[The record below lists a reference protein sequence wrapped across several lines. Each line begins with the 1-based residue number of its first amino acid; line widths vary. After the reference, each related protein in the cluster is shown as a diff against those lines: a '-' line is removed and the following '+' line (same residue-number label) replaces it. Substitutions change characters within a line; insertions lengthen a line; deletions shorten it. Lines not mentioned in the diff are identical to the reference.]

1 MRKKDYLKNKKSH
14 KKYEREIKEIAKKYW
29 KQIIAILTIII
40 ILITIIT
47 NKKED
52 KINRAV
58 TANAEKLSYNEP
70 YIPYGFQHTEGT
82 WNTGYVIKENTTGN
96 EFVWIPVDGTNI
108 KLERKDFSVS
118 DVSNNSCT
126 DIQNPLFEESVAQ
139 NGGFYIA
146 RYESGIPEGS
156 TISGENKNITGIP
169 VSKKT
174 QEVWNYINYE
184 NAETSANQM
193 YSENSEL
200 TSSLMNGKAWDTV
213 LTWLEQNG
221 VNVSSDSR
229 EWGNYLNN
237 EYSSKDVSKTG
248 YENWV
253 ANNIYDIAGNVSEWT
268 TEKFGNSII
277 RRGGNYSNE
286 GQIAPAGMREKQSK
300 TQFNNTTGF
309 RVMLYKTGERTIEGY
324 DTPYVPSG
332 FEHTEGTWNTG
343 YVIKDT
349 SNGNEFVWVPVNGTD
364 VKIKRNNFG
373 TSFANKENA
382 TDRLDLQFKISV
394 NTNGGFYIAR
404 YESGQ
409 GTSNTGE
416 NLQGNVSGKPVS
428 KKSTEVWT
436 NISQNQAIK
445 NSSKMYASHPDMQS
459 TLISGY
465 AMDMTLQWLEN
476 SEVNVSENSSTWGNY
491 SSENAKASKA
501 LTGSNE
507 KYKANNIYDL
517 AGNVWE
523 LTTEKYNNGQ
533 DIIAR
538 GGDYLSTG
546 STLPAGSR
554 DIAKNSDE
562 YNYMGYRTI
571 LYKTK
576 KIKDA
581 DVPEEWDATKVN
593 ALQDEDGNTIPIP
606 KGFYYVKG
614 SKDTGIV
621 ISDNSEDEN
630 KSDVEDK
637 ELKGNQFVYV
647 PVDTSTYFTR
657 RDFGDT
663 YVDINATETV
673 NNKYWE
679 NIPDELKASVSRYKG
694 FYIARYEA
702 SYKSGTTAE
711 DYMPASK
718 VSTLINSSNKEGN
731 LWNYVTGENAK
742 NASENMY
749 KDSENVVST
758 LTYGAEWDTCMQWL
772 IDSRE
777 KTSDEVIKD
786 SASWGNYYSSK
797 VTGNDGSTLKETNT
811 RTLLNTGVTEYTMAN
826 NIYDLAGNLHEWTME
841 NYGTTNYTL
850 RGRSYYYSS
859 NVVYRESSN
868 SSGEIGFRPSLY
880 ISMDTEDINIKAD
893 VTTQRNTSFSGDN
906 NGVEAGPITVTISY
920 GDVTL
925 ANQDKYQ
932 YKIGIEGEWKTAKS
946 NIQTLP
952 ITENCTIFAR
962 YYTGEVGYQTKSYNI
977 TNVDND
983 PPAEFEID
991 AMNATEIGLVVNAET
1006 TDALSNIKYYDCY
1019 LNNVKY
1025 RATKDTYKNYY
1036 TITNVKPGTKYTIRV
1051 EAIDEAGNKI
1061 ASTNTK
1067 EITTWTP
1074 TTNAWNEKKRAN
1086 KPELA
1091 EGMIPIKYNGTKWV
1105 TTTEDDEDWY
1115 NYNESGDNYE
1125 SKWANIMLSDGK
1137 YKSDTVEAGTEVEE
1151 SDLGSMFVWIPRY
1164 AYKIENGYH
1173 SDTVG
1178 DISIEFLEGTSSHKT
1193 GVDIGSYPEY
1203 SYSETASESK
1213 MNNYVVHPAFN
1224 YDETQLTGI
1233 WIAKFKASRAD
1244 ATDNSSGSSEQIKVV
1259 GNKYYYVGESIG
1271 NYYTSCIGMNNEGNS
1286 YGLNDNDNIVD
1297 PHLTK
1302 GTEWGAMTYLL
1313 QSKYG
1318 LNKSNPTSADSLQAG
1333 NSYTKNI
1340 SASSTKNIYGIY
1352 DIINQSKSTKERAY
1366 GNYRYCITTDCY
1378 YEYIASYIDNENS
1391 NLITYGG
1398 DLLLAPK
1405 KHKNIY
1411 KNATIDSQKE
1421 NYELSKEKYG
1431 DTLYELSKDAYS
1443 SNLWIRYFGM
1453 PYKDDPLFATGSGNY
1468 ISMRNGNGTTKRS
1481 VSWAPSKTISIVN
1494 ETYYFRPT
1502 IAVIDKYPSENIQIT
1517 ADVTTPRNTSFTGDN
1532 NGVAAGPITV
1542 TINYGETSLQK
1553 QYKEGI
1559 SGTWKTVSE
1568 NTKQIKVISNETIYA
1583 RYYDGTNG
1591 IKTKSYTIANVDNEA
1606 PNSFKSYN
1614 NYIEGTGIEIS
1625 GYTTDSKTEKVTYK
1639 YYLDTTLVGTN
1650 TTKNFVSNIDTSK
1663 EHTTYMEALDE
1674 AGNKV
1679 MSTKT
1684 KVAKG
1689 ITTNSKWNEEK
1700 QANKPELAEGMI
1712 PIKYNGTKLVTT
1724 TEDDEDWYN
1733 YNESGSNYESKWAN
1747 IMLSDG
1753 KYKSDTVLPGT
1764 EVEESDLGSMFV
1776 WIPRYAYKI
1785 ENGYHSS
1792 TAGDISIEFLEGT
1805 SSHKTGVDI
1814 GSYPEYSYS
1823 ENASESKMNNYVVHP
1838 AFNYDETQLT
1848 GLWIAKFKA
1857 SRADATDNSSG
1868 SSEQIK
1874 VVGNKYVYSN
1884 INIGK
1889 MYTTSI
1895 GMKDEGNSYG
1905 LTSNDETV
1913 DPHLMKNTEWGAMIY
1928 LTQSK
1933 YGLNKTE
1940 LNYSDTYVTGY
1951 NYSKSTEY
1959 SNNKNIYGIYDIQNA
1974 STHESVSAYLNNG
1987 STSLSEN
1994 GSELVTAP
2002 IKHKDV
2008 YKVGTTG
2015 NILSNPI
2022 SDTQTDNYE
2031 ASKEKYGDSLYET
2044 SDDFSSSYL
2053 YSWNNKRSYMPYNN
2067 ELYFMRGHKIGGI
2080 FGVASIDGAANT
2092 RVSFRPTIAVI
2103 DENQGENIQITA
2115 DVTTPRNTSITG
2127 DNNGVAAGPITVT
2140 INYGETSLQK
2150 QYKEG
2155 INGSWKTVSENTK
2168 QIKVTSNETIYARY
2182 YDGTNGIKTKSYTI
2196 ANVDNEPPTFE
2207 AFYKNDEDSCI
2218 VYVSNVKD
2226 NNEIKKYYSINGGNY
2241 TEFTENSVTIM
2252 QTKINTCNVKVIDK
2266 AGNTTIQEAIMQE
2279 GITAQMIA
2287 NEPAKYYGLKVTDY
2301 TSQNGQNDWRIFYS
2315 DGTHIFLITGDYINT
2330 AETNRINS
2338 ATGMTTSGYR
2348 AYWASGSVP
2357 AFQTVDST
2365 TLTRFKA
2372 TDYTLQSGINN
2383 SKCVSTLLNSNNW
2396 SSYKDSGNK
2405 AEKAIGSPTVEM
2417 WMDSW
2422 NKRYPSDKMYCNNTN
2437 TYGYYVG
2444 TSETPNSTSIDYN
2457 VMKEKEGY
2465 KNKLYY
2471 PHTSKYNITDGYWLA
2486 SPSASYSFYVLRV
2499 AYSPEVSYAD
2509 YSIDT
2514 MGVRPVVSLKA
2525 GVSVITTDEE

>member
-193 YSENSEL
+193 YSENTEL

-428 KKSTEVWT
+428 KKGTEVWT

-476 SEVNVSENSSTWGNY
+476 SGVNVSENSSTWGNY

-546 STLPAGSR
+546 SALPAGSR

-571 LYKTK
+571 LYKTT

-593 ALQDEDGNTIPIP
+593 AIQDEDGNTIPIP

-637 ELKGNQFVYV
+637 DLKGNQFVYV

-657 RDFGDT
+657 RDFGNT
-663 YVDINATETV
+663 YVDINATEAV

-679 NIPDELKASVSRYKG
+679 NIPEELKASVSRYKG

-731 LWNYVTGENAK
+731 LWNYISFENAQK
-742 NASENMY
+742 ASENMY

-786 SASWGNYYSSK
+786 STSWGNYYASK
-797 VTGNDGSTLKETNT
+797 VTGNDGNTLKESYT

-826 NIYDLAGNLHEWTME
+826 NIYDLAGNLDELTME
-841 NYGTTNYTL
+841 QYATSYCSN
-850 RGRSYYYSS
+850 RGNDYYSTS
-859 NVVYRESSN
+859 NAAGINRNMGYI
-868 SSGEIGFRPSLY
+868 SGTGYCGFRPSLY
-880 ISMDTEDINIKAD
+880 ISMDTENINIKAD
-893 VTTQRNTSFSGDN
+893 VTTQRNTSFTGDN
-906 NGVEAGPITVTISY
+906 NGVESGPITVTISY

-925 ANQDKYQ
+925 ANEDKYQ
-932 YKIGIEGEWKTAKS
+932 YKIGIDGEWKTSKS
-946 NIQTLP
+946 NIQTLT

-1074 TTNAWNEKKRAN
+1074 TTNAWNEKKQAN

-1115 NYNESGDNYE
+1115 NYNESGSKYE

-1151 SDLGSMFVWIPRY
+1151 ADLGSMFVWIPRY

-1173 SDTVG
+1173 SSTAG
-1178 DISIEFLEGTSSHKT
+1178 EISIEFLEGTSSHKT
-1193 GVDIGSYPEY
+1193 GVNIGSYPEY

-1224 YDETQLTGI
+1224 YDETQLTGL
-1233 WIAKFKASRAD
+1233 WIAKFIASRTD
-1244 ATDNSSGSSEQIKVV
+1244 ATDKSAGSSEQIKIV
-1259 GNKYYYVGESIG
+1259 GNKYACSMYLGKI
-1271 NYYTSCIGMNNEGNS
+1271 YTTCIGMNDEGNN
-1286 YGLNDNDNIVD
+1286 YGLTSNDEEVD
-1297 PHLTK
+1297 PHLMK
-1302 GTEWGAMTYLL
+1302 NTEWGAMTYLT

-1318 LNKSNPTSADSLQAG
+1318 LNKDNPTRTLDFAVGA
-1333 NSYTKNI
+1333 NYKKNVQNG
-1340 SASSTKNIYGIY
+1340 STKNIYGIY
-1352 DIINQSKSTKERAY
+1352 DLETKDSISMYVSAY
-1366 GNYRYCITTDCY
+1366 LN
-1378 YEYIASYIDNENS
+1378 NENS
-1391 NLITYGG
+1391 ELKTNGSELIA
-1398 DLLLAPK
+1398 APK
-1405 KHKNIY
+1405 KHKDVYKVGTKGNILS
-1411 KNATIDSQKE
+1411 NTISDTAND
-1421 NYELSKEKYG
+1421 NYEAAKDKYG
-1431 DTLYELSKDAYS
+1431 DALYETSIKSEGKYS
-1443 SNLWIRYFGM
+1443 SWNSKNNYMMNQSNVFVRRGFSNTFGI
-1453 PYKDDPLFATGSGNY
+1453 FGISRISGV
-1468 ISMRNGNGTTKRS
+1468 GGG
-1481 VSWAPSKTISIVN
+1481 A
-1494 ETYYFRPT
+1494 FRPT
-1502 IAVIDKYPSENIQIT
+1502 IAVIDEHPTENITIT
-1517 ADVTTPRNTSFTGDN
+1517 SDVTTPRNTSFTGDN
-1532 NGVAAGPITV
+1532 NGVEAGPITV

-1559 SGTWKTVSE
+1559 SG
-1568 NTKQIKVISNETIYA
+1568 A
-1583 RYYDGTNG
+1583 
-1591 IKTKSYTIANVDNEA
+1591 
-1606 PNSFKSYN
+1606 
-1614 NYIEGTGIEIS
+1614 
-1625 GYTTDSKTEKVTYK
+1625 
-1639 YYLDTTLVGTN
+1639 
-1650 TTKNFVSNIDTSK
+1650 
-1663 EHTTYMEALDE
+1663 
-1674 AGNKV
+1674 
-1679 MSTKT
+1679 
-1684 KVAKG
+1684 
-1689 ITTNSKWNEEK
+1689 
-1700 QANKPELAEGMI
+1700 
-1712 PIKYNGTKLVTT
+1712 
-1724 TEDDEDWYN
+1724 
-1733 YNESGSNYESKWAN
+1733 
-1747 IMLSDG
+1747 
-1753 KYKSDTVLPGT
+1753 
-1764 EVEESDLGSMFV
+1764 
-1776 WIPRYAYKI
+1776 
-1785 ENGYHSS
+1785 
-1792 TAGDISIEFLEGT
+1792 
-1805 SSHKTGVDI
+1805 
-1814 GSYPEYSYS
+1814 
-1823 ENASESKMNNYVVHP
+1823 
-1838 AFNYDETQLT
+1838 
-1848 GLWIAKFKA
+1848 
-1857 SRADATDNSSG
+1857 
-1868 SSEQIK
+1868 
-1874 VVGNKYVYSN
+1874 
-1884 INIGK
+1884 
-1889 MYTTSI
+1889 
-1895 GMKDEGNSYG
+1895 
-1905 LTSNDETV
+1905 
-1913 DPHLMKNTEWGAMIY
+1913 
-1928 LTQSK
+1928 
-1933 YGLNKTE
+1933 
-1940 LNYSDTYVTGY
+1940 
-1951 NYSKSTEY
+1951 
-1959 SNNKNIYGIYDIQNA
+1959 
-1974 STHESVSAYLNNG
+1974 
-1987 STSLSEN
+1987 
-1994 GSELVTAP
+1994 
-2002 IKHKDV
+2002 
-2008 YKVGTTG
+2008 
-2015 NILSNPI
+2015 
-2022 SDTQTDNYE
+2022 
-2031 ASKEKYGDSLYET
+2031 
-2044 SDDFSSSYL
+2044 
-2053 YSWNNKRSYMPYNN
+2053 
-2067 ELYFMRGHKIGGI
+2067 
-2080 FGVASIDGAANT
+2080 
-2092 RVSFRPTIAVI
+2092 
-2103 DENQGENIQITA
+2103 
-2115 DVTTPRNTSITG
+2115 
-2127 DNNGVAAGPITVT
+2127 
-2140 INYGETSLQK
+2140 
-2150 QYKEG
+2150 
-2155 INGSWKTVSENTK
+2155 WKTVSENTK

-2207 AFYKNDEDSCI
+2207 AYYKNDEDYCI
-2218 VYVSNVKD
+2218 VSVSNVKD
-2226 NNEIKKYYSINGGNY
+2226 NNEIKKYYSINDENY
-2241 TEFTENSVTIM
+2241 TEFSEDSVTIM
-2252 QTKINTCNVKVIDK
+2252 QVKIDKCNVKVIDK
-2266 AGNTTIQEAIMQE
+2266 AGNATIQEATKQG
-2279 GITAQMIA
+2279 GITTAQMIA
-2287 NEPAKYYGLKVTDY
+2287 SDPAKYYGLKVTDY

-2315 DGTHIFLITGDYINT
+2315 DGTHIFLITGDCINT
-2330 AETNRINS
+2330 EETGRIDAS
-2338 ATGMTTSGYR
+2338 TEMTTTGYR
-2348 AYWASGSVP
+2348 AYWYYAPSVL
-2357 AFQTVDST
+2357 QTVDST

-2372 TDYTLQSGINN
+2372 TEYTLESSSN
-2383 SKCVSTLLNSNNW
+2383 SRCVSTLLNDNNW
-2396 SSYKDSGNK
+2396 SSYKDSENK
-2405 AEKAIGSPTVEM
+2405 AEKVIGGPTVEM

-2422 NKRYPSDKMYCNNTN
+2422 NARYPGDKLYRQASTS
-2437 TYGYYVG
+2437 TKYPGYYVG
-2444 TSETPNSTSIDYN
+2444 TSSSPTNYGISSS
-2457 VMKEKEGY
+2457 VMSAKEGY

-2471 PHTSKYNITDGYWLA
+2471 PHTSNYNETDGYWLA
-2486 SPSASYSFYVLRV
+2486 SPSASRYGNYVLYV
-2499 AYSPEVSYAD
+2499 AYNGSVD
-2509 YSIDT
+2509 YINYRYDYNDYGS
-2514 MGVRPVVSLKA
+2514 GLRPVVSLKS
-2525 GVSVITTDEE
+2525 GVSVTTTDEE

>member
-14 KKYEREIKEIAKKYW
+14 KKYERKIKEITKKYW
-29 KQIIAILTIII
+29 KQTIAILTILI

-193 YSENSEL
+193 YSENTEL

-428 KKSTEVWT
+428 KKGTEVWT

-476 SEVNVSENSSTWGNY
+476 SGVNVSENSSTWGNY

-546 STLPAGSR
+546 SALPAGSR

-571 LYKTK
+571 LYKTT

-581 DVPEEWDATKVN
+581 DIPEEWDATKVN
-593 ALQDEDGNTIPIP
+593 AIQDEDGNTIPIP

-630 KSDVEDK
+630 KSNVEDK
-637 ELKGNQFVYV
+637 DLKGNQFVYV

-657 RDFGDT
+657 RDFGNT
-663 YVDINATETV
+663 YVDINATEAV

-679 NIPDELKASVSRYKG
+679 NIPEELKASVSRYKG

-731 LWNYVTGENAK
+731 LWNYISFENAQK
-742 NASENMY
+742 ASENMY

-786 SASWGNYYSSK
+786 STSWGNYYASK
-797 VTGNDGSTLKETNT
+797 VTGNDGNTLKESYT

-826 NIYDLAGNLHEWTME
+826 NIYDLAGNLDELTME
-841 NYGTTNYTL
+841 QYATSYCSN
-850 RGRSYYYSS
+850 RGNDYYSTS
-859 NVVYRESSN
+859 NAAGINRNMGYI
-868 SSGEIGFRPSLY
+868 SGTGYCGFRPSLY
-880 ISMDTEDINIKAD
+880 ISMDTENINIKAD
-893 VTTQRNTSFSGDN
+893 VTTQRNTSFTGDN
-906 NGVEAGPITVTISY
+906 NGVESGPITVTISY

-925 ANQDKYQ
+925 ANEDKYQ
-932 YKIGIEGEWKTAKS
+932 YKIGIDGEWKTSKS
-946 NIQTLP
+946 NIQTLT

-1036 TITNVKPGTKYTIRV
+1036 TITNVRPGTKYTIRV

-1074 TTNAWNEKKRAN
+1074 TTNAWNEKKQAN
-1086 KPELA
+1086 KPELT
-1091 EGMIPIKYNGTKWV
+1091 EGMIPIKYNGTKW
-1105 TTTEDDEDWY
+1105 
-1115 NYNESGDNYE
+1115 
-1125 SKWANIMLSDGK
+1125 
-1137 YKSDTVEAGTEVEE
+1137 
-1151 SDLGSMFVWIPRY
+1151 
-1164 AYKIENGYH
+1164 
-1173 SDTVG
+1173 
-1178 DISIEFLEGTSSHKT
+1178 
-1193 GVDIGSYPEY
+1193 
-1203 SYSETASESK
+1203 
-1213 MNNYVVHPAFN
+1213 
-1224 YDETQLTGI
+1224 
-1233 WIAKFKASRAD
+1233 
-1244 ATDNSSGSSEQIKVV
+1244 
-1259 GNKYYYVGESIG
+1259 
-1271 NYYTSCIGMNNEGNS
+1271 
-1286 YGLNDNDNIVD
+1286 
-1297 PHLTK
+1297 
-1302 GTEWGAMTYLL
+1302 
-1313 QSKYG
+1313 
-1318 LNKSNPTSADSLQAG
+1318 
-1333 NSYTKNI
+1333 
-1340 SASSTKNIYGIY
+1340 
-1352 DIINQSKSTKERAY
+1352 
-1366 GNYRYCITTDCY
+1366 
-1378 YEYIASYIDNENS
+1378 
-1391 NLITYGG
+1391 
-1398 DLLLAPK
+1398 
-1405 KHKNIY
+1405 
-1411 KNATIDSQKE
+1411 
-1421 NYELSKEKYG
+1421 
-1431 DTLYELSKDAYS
+1431 
-1443 SNLWIRYFGM
+1443 
-1453 PYKDDPLFATGSGNY
+1453 
-1468 ISMRNGNGTTKRS
+1468 
-1481 VSWAPSKTISIVN
+1481 
-1494 ETYYFRPT
+1494 
-1502 IAVIDKYPSENIQIT
+1502 
-1517 ADVTTPRNTSFTGDN
+1517 
-1532 NGVAAGPITV
+1532 
-1542 TINYGETSLQK
+1542 
-1553 QYKEGI
+1553 
-1559 SGTWKTVSE
+1559 
-1568 NTKQIKVISNETIYA
+1568 
-1583 RYYDGTNG
+1583 
-1591 IKTKSYTIANVDNEA
+1591 
-1606 PNSFKSYN
+1606 
-1614 NYIEGTGIEIS
+1614 
-1625 GYTTDSKTEKVTYK
+1625 
-1639 YYLDTTLVGTN
+1639 
-1650 TTKNFVSNIDTSK
+1650 
-1663 EHTTYMEALDE
+1663 
-1674 AGNKV
+1674 
-1679 MSTKT
+1679 
-1684 KVAKG
+1684 
-1689 ITTNSKWNEEK
+1689 
-1700 QANKPELAEGMI
+1700 
-1712 PIKYNGTKLVTT
+1712 VTT

-1792 TAGDISIEFLEGT
+1792 IAGDISIEFLEGT

-1823 ENASESKMNNYVVHP
+1823 TTASESKMNNYVVHP

-1848 GLWIAKFKA
+1848 GIWIAKFIA
-1857 SRADATDNSSG
+1857 SRADATDSSSG

-1874 VVGNKYVYSN
+1874 VVGNKYACSMYL
-1884 INIGK
+1884 GK
-1889 MYTTSI
+1889 MYTTCI
-1895 GMKDEGNSYG
+1895 GMNDEGNSYG
-1905 LTSNDETV
+1905 LTSNDEMV
-1913 DPHLMKNTEWGAMIY
+1913 DPHLIKNTEWGAMTY

-1933 YGLNKTE
+1933 YGLNKSNPTRV
-1940 LNYSDTYVTGY
+1940 LNFTVGANYSENVQNG
-1951 NYSKSTEY
+1951 ST
-1959 SNNKNIYGIYDIQNA
+1959 KNIYGIYDLETKD
-1974 STHESVSAYLNNG
+1974 SMSMCVSAYVDNGNNDL
-1987 STSLSEN
+1987 TQYA
-1994 GSELVTAP
+1994 SELIAAP
-2002 IKHKDV
+2002 SKHKDV
-2008 YKVGTTG
+2008 YKVGK
-2015 NILSNPI
+2015 L
-2022 SDTQTDNYE
+2022 SDTAVDNYE
-2031 ASKEKYGDSLYET
+2031 LTKERYGDSLYET
-2044 SDDFSSSYL
+2044 SSGVGKNSGWNSKLNSMIYQSDVFIRRGFSNY
-2053 YSWNNKRSYMPYNN
+2053 Y
-2067 ELYFMRGHKIGGI
+2067 GI
-2080 FGVASIDGAANT
+2080 FGVGCVYGFT
-2092 RVSFRPTIAVI
+2092 PGVLRPVIVVI
-2103 DENQGENIQITA
+2103 DENPSENIQITA
-2115 DVTTPRNTSITG
+2115 DVTTPRNTSFTG
-2127 DNNGVAAGPITVT
+2127 DNNGVVAGPITVT

-2155 INGSWKTVSENTK
+2155 ISGSWKTVSESTK

-2207 AFYKNDEDSCI
+2207 AYYKNDEDYCI
-2218 VYVSNVKD
+2218 VSVSNVKD
-2226 NNEIKKYYSINGGNY
+2226 NNEIKKYYSINDENY
-2241 TEFTENSVTIM
+2241 TEFSEDSVTIM
-2252 QTKINTCNVKVIDK
+2252 QVKIDKCNVKVIDK
-2266 AGNTTIQEAIMQE
+2266 AGNATIQEATKQG
-2279 GITAQMIA
+2279 GITTAQMIA
-2287 NEPAKYYGLKVTDY
+2287 SDPAKYYGLKVTDY

-2315 DGTHIFLITGDYINT
+2315 DGTHIFLITGDCINT
-2330 AETNRINS
+2330 EETGRIDAS
-2338 ATGMTTSGYR
+2338 TEMTTTGYR
-2348 AYWASGSVP
+2348 AYWYYAPSVL
-2357 AFQTVDST
+2357 QTVDST

-2372 TDYTLQSGINN
+2372 TEYTLESSSN
-2383 SKCVSTLLNSNNW
+2383 SRCVSTLLNDNNW
-2396 SSYKDSGNK
+2396 SSYKDSENK
-2405 AEKAIGSPTVEM
+2405 AEKVIGGPTVEM

-2422 NKRYPSDKMYCNNTN
+2422 NARYPGDKLYRQASTS
-2437 TYGYYVG
+2437 TKYPGYYVG
-2444 TSETPNSTSIDYN
+2444 TSSSPTNYGISSS
-2457 VMKEKEGY
+2457 VMSAKEGY

-2471 PHTSKYNITDGYWLA
+2471 PHTSNYNETDGYWLA
-2486 SPSASYSFYVLRV
+2486 SPSASRYGNYVLYV
-2499 AYSPEVSYAD
+2499 AYNGSVD
-2509 YSIDT
+2509 YINYRYDYNDYGS
-2514 MGVRPVVSLKA
+2514 GLRPVVSLKS
-2525 GVSVITTDEE
+2525 GVSVTTTDEE

>member
-268 TEKFGNSII
+268 TEKLGNSII

-416 NLQGNVSGKPVS
+416 TLQGNVSGRPVS
-428 KKSTEVWT
+428 KKGTEVWT

-476 SEVNVSENSSTWGNY
+476 SGVNVSENSSTWGNY

-571 LYKTK
+571 LYKTT

-593 ALQDEDGNTIPIP
+593 AIQDEDGNTIPIP

-637 ELKGNQFVYV
+637 DLKGNQFVYV
-647 PVDTSTYFTR
+647 PVDTNTYFTR

-702 SYKSGTTAE
+702 SYKSGTTAD
-711 DYMPASK
+711 DYMPSSK
-718 VSTLINSSNKEGN
+718 VSTLINSPNKEGN
-731 LWNYVTGENAK
+731 LWNNISFENAQK
-742 NASENMY
+742 ASENMY
-749 KDSENVVST
+749 KDSGNVVST

-777 KTSDEVIKD
+777 KTSDEVIKN
-786 SASWGNYYSSK
+786 STSWGNYYNSK
-797 VTGNDGSTLKETNT
+797 VTGNDGTEIKAINKGV
-811 RTLLNTGVTEYTMAN
+811 LLNTGVTEYTMAN
-826 NIYDLAGNLHEWTME
+826 NIYDLAGNLFEYSME
-841 NYGTTNYTL
+841 YYSNGYNAL
-850 RGRSYYYSS
+850 RGNYYSS
-859 NVVYRESSN
+859 NSSAINRNYVN
-868 SSGEIGFRPSLY
+868 SLAVNAGFRPSLY
-880 ISMDTEDINIKAD
+880 ISMDTEDINIEAD
-893 VTTQRNTSFSGDN
+893 VTTQRNTSFTGDN

-925 ANQDKYQ
+925 ANEDKYQ
-932 YKIGIEGEWKTAKS
+932 YKIGIDGEWKTSKD
-946 NIQTLP
+946 NIQTLK

-1006 TDALSNIKYYDCY
+1006 ADALSNIEYYDYY

-1074 TTNAWNEKKRAN
+1074 TTNAWNEKKQAN

-1115 NYNESGDNYE
+1115 NYNESGSDYE

-1137 YKSDTVEAGTEVEE
+1137 YKSDTVEAGTEIEE

-1173 SDTVG
+1173 SSTAG

-1203 SYSETASESK
+1203 SYSEDASESK

-1224 YDETQLTGI
+1224 YDETQLTGL
-1233 WIAKFKASRAD
+1233 WIAKFIASRTD
-1244 ATDNSSGSSEQIKVV
+1244 ATNSSSGSSEQIKVV
-1259 GNKYYYVGESIG
+1259 GNKYVYSNINVGEM
-1271 NYYTSCIGMNNEGNS
+1271 YTACIGMNDTGNS
-1286 YGLNDNDNIVD
+1286 YGLTSNDETVD
-1297 PHLTK
+1297 PHLMK
-1302 GTEWGAMTYLL
+1302 NMEWGAMAYLT

-1318 LNKSNPTSADSLQAG
+1318 LNKTEAKETSNNLAG
-1333 NSYTKNI
+1333 YDYSKNVVC
-1340 SASSTKNIYGIY
+1340 ASTKNIYGIY
-1352 DIINQSKSTKERAY
+1352 DLESNYSYKIYEAVSAY
-1366 GNYRYCITTDCY
+1366 VDNGNANLT
-1378 YEYIASYIDNENS
+1378 S
-1391 NLITYGG
+1391 NGSELIS
-1398 DLLLAPK
+1398 APK
-1405 KHKNIY
+1405 KHKDVYKVGTTGNILS
-1411 KNATIDSQKE
+1411 NTISDTLKD
-1421 NYELSKEKYG
+1421 NYEATKEKYG
-1431 DTLYELSKDAYS
+1431 DSQYETSY
-1443 SNLWIRYFGM
+1443 
-1453 PYKDDPLFATGSGNY
+1453 GN
-1468 ISMRNGNGTTKRS
+1468 NGNTRS
-1481 VSWAPSKTISIVN
+1481 WYYNYNNVPNTQYPFMVRGYYNYGIFGVNISGGAKYS
-1494 ETYYFRPT
+1494 TFTFRPT
-1502 IAVIDKYPSENIQIT
+1502 IAVIDENPSENIQIT

-1532 NGVAAGPITV
+1532 NGVEAGPITV
-1542 TINYGETSLQK
+1542 TINYGETGLQK

-1559 SGTWKTVSE
+1559 SGSWKTVSE
-1568 NTKQIKVISNETIYA
+1568 STKQIKVTSNETIYA

-1591 IKTKSYTIANVDNEA
+1591 IKTKSYTIANVDNES
-1606 PNSFKSYN
+1606 PNSFKTYN
-1614 NYIEGTGIEIS
+1614 NYVEGTGIEIS
-1625 GYTTDSKTEKVTYK
+1625 GYTTDTKTEKVTYK
-1639 YYLDTTLVGTN
+1639 YYLDNTLVGTN
-1650 TTKNFVSNIDTSK
+1650 QTKSCTTNIDTSK
-1663 EHTTYMEALDE
+1663 DHTTYIQALDE
-1674 AGNKV
+1674 AGNLTKSTIAKV
-1679 MSTKT
+1679 S
-1684 KVAKG
+1684 KG
-1689 ITTNSKWNEEK
+1689 ITGNSKWNKEK

-1712 PIKYNGTKLVTT
+1712 PIKYNGTKWVTT

-1753 KYKSDTVLPGT
+1753 KYKSGTVEAGT

-1823 ENASESKMNNYVVHP
+1823 EDASESKMNNYVVHP

-1848 GLWIAKFKA
+1848 GLWIAKFIA
-1857 SRADATDNSSG
+1857 SRTDATNSSSG

-1884 INIGK
+1884 INVGE
-1889 MYTTSI
+1889 MYTACI
-1895 GMKDEGNSYG
+1895 GMNDTGNSYG

-1913 DPHLMKNTEWGAMIY
+1913 DPHLMKNMEWGAMAY

-1940 LNYSDTYVTGY
+1940 AKET
-1951 NYSKSTEY
+1951 
-1959 SNNKNIYGIYDIQNA
+1959 SNNLAGYDYLKNVVCASTKNIYGIYDL
-1974 STHESVSAYLNNG
+1974 ESNYSYKIYEAVSAYVDNG
-1987 STSLSEN
+1987 NANLTSN
-1994 GSELVTAP
+1994 GSELISAP
-2002 IKHKDV
+2002 KKHKDV

-2015 NILSNPI
+2015 NILSNTI
-2022 SDTQTDNYE
+2022 SDTLKDNYE
-2031 ASKEKYGDSLYET
+2031 ATKEKYGDSQYET
-2044 SDDFSSSYL
+2044 SYGNNGNTR
-2053 YSWNNKRSYMPYNN
+2053 SWYYNYNN
-2067 ELYFMRGHKIGGI
+2067 VPNTQYPFMVRGYYNYGI
-2080 FGVASIDGAANT
+2080 FGVNISGGAKYST
-2092 RVSFRPTIAVI
+2092 FTFRPTIAVI
-2103 DENQGENIQITA
+2103 DENPSENIQITA
-2115 DVTTPRNTSITG
+2115 DVTTPRNTSFTG
-2127 DNNGVAAGPITVT
+2127 DNNGVEAGPITVT
-2140 INYGETSLQK
+2140 INYGETGLQK

-2155 INGSWKTVSENTK
+2155 ISGSWKTVSESTK

-2196 ANVDNEPPTFE
+2196 ANVDNESPTFE
-2207 AFYKNDEDSCI
+2207 AYYKNDEDFCI
-2218 VYVSNVKD
+2218 VSVNNVKD

-2252 QTKINTCNVKVIDK
+2252 QTKINTCNVKAIDK
-2266 AGNTTIQEAIMQE
+2266 AGNATIQEAIMQE

-2287 NEPAKYYGLKVTDY
+2287 NEPAKYYGLKVTNY
-2301 TSQNGQNDWRIFYS
+2301 TSQNGQNDWKIFYS
-2315 DGTHIFLITGDYINT
+2315 DGEHIFLITGDYINT
-2330 AETNRINS
+2330 EETDRIDTS
-2338 ATGMTTSGYR
+2338 TGMTKSGYN
-2348 AYWASGSVP
+2348 AYWRSVP
-2357 AFQTVDST
+2357 SFQTVNSEV
-2365 TLTRFKA
+2365 LTRFKLTEYA
-2372 TDYTLQSGINN
+2372 LENGHLGSE
-2383 SKCVSTLLNSNNW
+2383 CVSTLINENNW
-2396 SSYKDSGNK
+2396 SSYKDSENK
-2405 AEKAIGSPTVEM
+2405 AEYAIGSPTVEM

-2422 NKRYPSDKMYCNNTN
+2422 NKRYPSDKIYCNNTN

-2444 TSETPNSTSIDYN
+2444 TSSNPTSYNFSNSG
-2457 VMKEKEGY
+2457 KEGY

-2471 PHTSKYNITDGYWLA
+2471 PHTSSYNGSYGYWLA
-2486 SPSASYSFYVLRV
+2486 SPSADYHGRVLNVDCGGYVE
-2499 AYSPEVSYAD
+2499 YEECD
-2509 YSIDT
+2509 YRYL
-2514 MGVRPVVSLKA
+2514 GVRPVVSLKA
-2525 GVSVITTDEE
+2525 GASVITTDEE

>member
-14 KKYEREIKEIAKKYW
+14 KKYERKIKEITKKYW
-29 KQIIAILTIII
+29 KQTIVILTILI

-146 RYESGIPEGS
+146 RYESGIPEES

-409 GTSNTGE
+409 GTSNIGE

-428 KKSTEVWT
+428 KKGTEVWT

-476 SEVNVSENSSTWGNY
+476 SGVNVSENSSTWGNY

-546 STLPAGSR
+546 SALPAGSR

-571 LYKTK
+571 LYKTT

-593 ALQDEDGNTIPIP
+593 AIQDEDGNTIPIP

-637 ELKGNQFVYV
+637 DLKGNQFVYV

-657 RDFGDT
+657 RDFGNT
-663 YVDINATETV
+663 YVDINATEAV

-679 NIPDELKASVSRYKG
+679 NIPEELKASVSRYKG

-731 LWNYVTGENAK
+731 LWNYVIGENAK

-786 SASWGNYYSSK
+786 SASWGNYYNSK

-859 NVVYRESSN
+859 NVTYRESSN
-868 SSGEIGFRPSLY
+868 SSNEIGFRPSLY
-880 ISMDTEDINIKAD
+880 ISMDTENINIKAD
-893 VTTQRNTSFSGDN
+893 VTTQRNTSFTGDN

-925 ANQDKYQ
+925 ANEDKYQ
-932 YKIGIEGEWKTAKS
+932 YKIGIEGEWKTSKS
-946 NIQTLP
+946 NIQTLT

-1006 TDALSNIKYYDCY
+1006 ADALSNIEYYDY
-1019 LNNVKY
+1019 YVNDVKY

-1036 TITNVKPGTKYTIRV
+1036 TITNVTPGTKYTIRV

-1074 TTNAWNEKKRAN
+1074 TTNAWNEKKQAN

-1115 NYNESGDNYE
+1115 NYNESGSKYE

-1137 YKSDTVEAGTEVEE
+1137 YKSDTVEA
-1151 SDLGSMFVWIPRY
+1151 
-1164 AYKIENGYH
+1164 
-1173 SDTVG
+1173 
-1178 DISIEFLEGTSSHKT
+1178 
-1193 GVDIGSYPEY
+1193 
-1203 SYSETASESK
+1203 
-1213 MNNYVVHPAFN
+1213 
-1224 YDETQLTGI
+1224 
-1233 WIAKFKASRAD
+1233 
-1244 ATDNSSGSSEQIKVV
+1244 
-1259 GNKYYYVGESIG
+1259 
-1271 NYYTSCIGMNNEGNS
+1271 
-1286 YGLNDNDNIVD
+1286 
-1297 PHLTK
+1297 
-1302 GTEWGAMTYLL
+1302 
-1313 QSKYG
+1313 
-1318 LNKSNPTSADSLQAG
+1318 
-1333 NSYTKNI
+1333 
-1340 SASSTKNIYGIY
+1340 
-1352 DIINQSKSTKERAY
+1352 
-1366 GNYRYCITTDCY
+1366 
-1378 YEYIASYIDNENS
+1378 
-1391 NLITYGG
+1391 
-1398 DLLLAPK
+1398 
-1405 KHKNIY
+1405 
-1411 KNATIDSQKE
+1411 
-1421 NYELSKEKYG
+1421 
-1431 DTLYELSKDAYS
+1431 
-1443 SNLWIRYFGM
+1443 
-1453 PYKDDPLFATGSGNY
+1453 
-1468 ISMRNGNGTTKRS
+1468 
-1481 VSWAPSKTISIVN
+1481 
-1494 ETYYFRPT
+1494 
-1502 IAVIDKYPSENIQIT
+1502 
-1517 ADVTTPRNTSFTGDN
+1517 
-1532 NGVAAGPITV
+1532 
-1542 TINYGETSLQK
+1542 
-1553 QYKEGI
+1553 
-1559 SGTWKTVSE
+1559 
-1568 NTKQIKVISNETIYA
+1568 
-1583 RYYDGTNG
+1583 
-1591 IKTKSYTIANVDNEA
+1591 
-1606 PNSFKSYN
+1606 
-1614 NYIEGTGIEIS
+1614 
-1625 GYTTDSKTEKVTYK
+1625 
-1639 YYLDTTLVGTN
+1639 
-1650 TTKNFVSNIDTSK
+1650 
-1663 EHTTYMEALDE
+1663 
-1674 AGNKV
+1674 
-1679 MSTKT
+1679 
-1684 KVAKG
+1684 
-1689 ITTNSKWNEEK
+1689 
-1700 QANKPELAEGMI
+1700 
-1712 PIKYNGTKLVTT
+1712 
-1724 TEDDEDWYN
+1724 
-1733 YNESGSNYESKWAN
+1733 
-1747 IMLSDG
+1747 
-1753 KYKSDTVLPGT
+1753 GT

-1823 ENASESKMNNYVVHP
+1823 ETESESKMNNYVVHP

-1848 GLWIAKFKA
+1848 GLWIAKFRA
-1857 SRADATDNSSG
+1857 SRADATDSGSG

-1874 VVGNKYVYSN
+1874 VVGNRSFYSN

-1889 MYTTSI
+1889 MYTVCI
-1895 GMKDEGNSYG
+1895 GMNDEGNSYE
-1905 LTSNDETV
+1905 LTSNNGIIV
-1913 DPHLMKNTEWGAMIY
+1913 DPHLMKNTEWGAMAY
-1928 LTQSK
+1928 LAQSK
-1933 YGLNKTE
+1933 YGLNKVEQRRTAANIAGE
-1940 LNYSDTYVTGY
+1940 
-1951 NYSKSTEY
+1951 NYSKNVQNGST
-1959 SNNKNIYGIYDIQNA
+1959 KNIYGIYDLETSYNRF
-1974 STHESVSAYLNNG
+1974 EYVSAYVNNDNKNL
-1987 STSLSEN
+1987 TLY
-1994 GSELVTAP
+1994 GSELISAP
-2002 IKHKDV
+2002 KKHKEV
-2008 YKVGTTG
+2008 YEVGKTEG
-2015 NILSNPI
+2015 ISNTI
-2022 SDTQTDNYE
+2022 SDTAKDNYE
-2031 ASKEKYGDSLYET
+2031 SSKERYGDSQYET
-2044 SDDFSSSYL
+2044 SSGISV
-2053 YSWNNKRSYMPYNN
+2053 SWNWKDNAMPNNSLPFFIRGYYN
-2067 ELYFMRGHKIGGI
+2067 YGI
-2080 FGVASIDGAANT
+2080 FGVYDYSGSASTSNT
-2092 RVSFRPTIAVI
+2092 FRPTIAVI
-2103 DENQGENIQITA
+2103 DEYPSENIQIKA
-2115 DVTTPRNTSITG
+2115 DVTMPRNTSFTG
-2127 DNNGVAAGPITVT
+2127 DNNGVEAGPITVT

-2155 INGSWKTVSENTK
+2155 ISGSWKTVSESTK

-2196 ANVDNEPPTFE
+2196 ANVDNQPPIFDT
-2207 AFYKNDEDSCI
+2207 YYTNKNNVCKIYLKQMYDS
-2218 VYVSNVKD
+2218 S
-2226 NNEIKKYYSINGGNY
+2226 EIKKYYSINNGAY
-2241 TEFTENSVTIM
+2241 IEFTENPATIE
-2252 QTKINTCNVKVIDK
+2252 QTQINKCNVKIVDK
-2266 AGNTTIQEAIMQE
+2266 AGNTTIKEATTKENTE
-2279 GITAQMIA
+2279 GEIGKNDISRNRTLEGTNEKYSYKNPVIPQGFKAVDTETAIWNYKDSIRTEVIGW
-2287 NEPAKYYGLKVTDY
+2287 NEGLVIEDEIGN
-2301 TSQNGQNDWRIFYS
+2301 QFVWVPV
-2315 DGTHIFLITGDYINT
+2315 DGTKVLYAKWCTIGEYPYYLCSDDSSAIPVTENTQINTYQGFYVARYEAGLTTETLSQSASINNNTSTTAVSKWGTKIWNYISYTNANTVAQAMINNTATYGDNKSGLITGTQWDTIMKWYENAGIGVGFYQGWGTYWDLAYIIPGTTEKPSLWFNSNSSRTWTSSTSNVSHAEKNGGYYHASGLNENGIKKNIADLGGNVSEWT
-2330 AETNRINS
+2330 AEKQSKYPVHRGDTASNS
-2338 ATGMTTSGYR
+2338 TQNVSAAYR
-2348 AYWASGSVP
+2348 SGSTGS
-2357 AFQTVDST
+2357 AYYD
-2365 TLTRFKA
+2365 
-2372 TDYTLQSGINN
+2372 
-2383 SKCVSTLLNSNNW
+2383 
-2396 SSYKDSGNK
+2396 
-2405 AEKAIGSPTVEM
+2405 IGFRV
-2417 WMDSW
+2417 
-2422 NKRYPSDKMYCNNTN
+2422 
-2437 TYGYYVG
+2437 V
-2444 TSETPNSTSIDYN
+2444 
-2457 VMKEKEGY
+2457 
-2465 KNKLYY
+2465 LY
-2471 PHTSKYNITDGYWLA
+2471 IQ
-2486 SPSASYSFYVLRV
+2486 
-2499 AYSPEVSYAD
+2499 
-2509 YSIDT
+2509 
-2514 MGVRPVVSLKA
+2514 
-2525 GVSVITTDEE
+2525 